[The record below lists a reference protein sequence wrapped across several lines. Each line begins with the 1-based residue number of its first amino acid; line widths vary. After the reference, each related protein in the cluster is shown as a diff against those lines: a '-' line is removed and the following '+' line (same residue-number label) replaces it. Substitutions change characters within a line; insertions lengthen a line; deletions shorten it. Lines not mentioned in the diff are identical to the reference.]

1 MGGFT
6 VLRAVRGVW
15 DAEDRAVALPTGETV
30 AVDPP
35 EEVTD
40 GTHVRWFVS
49 ALLGPT
55 GAVQRIVGFTSR
67 LDRNMFEWI
76 VAAVRGA
83 GPAMALR
90 LVREHGAKHLMN
102 VLASGN
108 EERVRREL
116 RVPAGV
122 AGNMV
127 RAKKPGWFE
136 AAESPDDDLARQLV
150 QAGVDPDRART
161 VSDRQ
166 KDGAGS

>member
-15 DAEDRAVALPTGETV
+15 DAEDRAVALPTGETI

-40 GTHVRWFVS
+40 GAHVRWFVS

-67 LDRNMFEWI
+67 LDRNVFEWI
-76 VAAVRGA
+76 VAEVRGA

-90 LVREHGAKHLMN
+90 LVREHGAKRIMSIIS
-102 VLASGN
+102 SGD

-116 RVPAGV
+116 RVPARV
-122 AGNMV
+122 AEHLI
-127 RAKKPGWFE
+127 RARKPGWF
-136 AAESPDDDLARQLV
+136 AASEPLDDLTSQLV
-150 QAGVDPDRART
+150 RAGVDPDRARS
-161 VSDRQ
+161 VSGVQ
-166 KDGAGS
+166 K